1 MALDQIRQRTSR
13 HTSAEGLALAHAHRH
28 QRQTGSK
35 LRIAQRQNA
44 IHLGQHSAQR
54 EGQRMDALYLISH
67 RVRGELAYDVALRVL
82 RSGGEEL
89 WLIPTSGH
97 RAYPLAYKALAPTV
111 DGMTKCA
118 EWSAVPDHYSGRAVV
133 ATLRARVA
141 AAIA

>member
-1 MALDQIRQRTSR
+1 
-13 HTSAEGLALAHAHRH
+13 
-28 QRQTGSK
+28 
-35 LRIAQRQNA
+35 
-44 IHLGQHSAQR
+44 
-54 EGQRMDALYLISH
+54 MDALYLISH
-67 RVRGELAYDVALRVL
+67 RVRGELAYDVALRVF

-118 EWSAVPDHYSGRAVV
+118 EWNAVPDHYSGRALV

-141 AAIA
+141 AAFA